1 MDLFTNINF
10 SIAKTASNETQLIDL
25 NYELEMNTTLAIL
38 TYAIF
43 NQSSSADIVEIKLW
57 FVGNINSE
65 GLVDDE
71 SNRHH
76 IPLNSIWNKVTI
88 KIPIY
93 NTGQIYTGL
102 CLQEIK
108 DTWNYEV
115 CEF

>member
-1 MDLFTNINF
+1 MDLFKNIDFNI
-10 SIAKTASNETQLIDL
+10 SKTASNETQVIEL
-25 NYELEMNTTLAIL
+25 NSELDINTTLANL
-38 TYAIF
+38 RYAIF
-43 NQSSSADIVEIKLW
+43 DNSSSADIVEIKLW

-93 NTGQIYTGL
+93 NTG
-102 CLQEIK
+102 
-108 DTWNYEV
+108 
-115 CEF
+115 